1 MKRSA
6 ALALFV
12 VGSAPLAA
20 TAAPVGTTC
29 VNPKYSYEAHA
40 IDSHTV
46 AVKQTIGEHRE
57 WLQLSTS
64 CYDLKSAYRISLGST
79 FTCIGQG
86 DIVVSRTIDGQAQSC
101 RVTGVSP
108 LASYS
113 PDNHG

>member
-1 MKRSA
+1 MKRLA
-6 ALALFV
+6 ALASFV
-12 VGSAPLAA
+12 LVGAPIA
-20 TAAPVGTTC
+20 TAAAPVGTSC

-40 IDSHTV
+40 LDSHTV

-64 CYDLKSAYRISLGST
+64 CYDLKSAYRIALGST
-79 FTCIGQG
+79 FSCIGQG
-86 DIVVSRTIDGQAQSC
+86 DVVVSRTIDGQTQSC

>member
-1 MKRSA
+1 MSRYAVLAVVALSLVPVA
-6 ALALFV
+6 AR
-12 VGSAPLAA
+12 
-20 TAAPVGTTC
+20 AAPVGTTC

-40 IDSHTV
+40 LDSHNV

-64 CYDLKSAYRISLGST
+64 CYDLKSAYRIALGST

-86 DIVVSRTIDGQAQSC
+86 DIVVSRTIDGQSQSC
-101 RVTGVSP
+101 RVTGVTP

-113 PDNHG
+113 PDDHG